1 MIHLIRKR
9 MFEMALEKSK
19 YQFRLFHLMPQI
31 VHNWCLC
38 EYCKRYDPTNRNYRG
53 WRKEL
58 IAHIGNL
65 NAIPVKGNKY
75 KLTYDEIIKDDE
87 FNNIRVIKSV
97 CEYKFDSEEE
107 INFTSDIRNELY
119 KSFSDNVEYIVELI
133 AGKESVSHSMI
144 KIFDIKTEAKLGM
157 NNGEKRI

>member
-9 MFEMALEKSK
+9 MFEMTLEKSK
-19 YQFRLFHLMPQI
+19 YQDRVFHLMPQI
-31 VHNWCLC
+31 VQNWCLC
-38 EYCKRYDPTNRNYRG
+38 EYCKRYDPTNINYRG

-75 KLTYDEIIKDDE
+75 KWTYDEIIKESE
-87 FNNIRVIKSV
+87 FNNIIVIKSV
-97 CEYKFDSEEE
+97 CEYKLDSEEE

-133 AGKESVSHSMI
+133 AGKESVSHLVRE
-144 KIFDIKTEAKLGM
+144 IFVL
-157 NNGEKRI
+157 

>member
-1 MIHLIRKR
+1 
-9 MFEMALEKSK
+9 MALEKSK
-19 YQFRLFHLMPQI
+19 YQDRVFHLMPQI
-31 VHNWCLC
+31 VQNWCLC
-38 EYCKRYDPTNRNYRG
+38 EYCKRYDPTNINYRG

-75 KLTYDEIIKDDE
+75 KWTYDEIIKENE
-87 FNNIRVIKSV
+87 FNNIMVIKSV
-97 CEYKFDSEEE
+97 CEYKLDSEEE

-133 AGKESVSHSMI
+133 AGKESVSRLVRE
-144 KIFDIKTEAKLGM
+144 IFVL
-157 NNGEKRI
+157 

>member
-1 MIHLIRKR
+1 MIHLIRKI

-19 YQFRLFHLMPQI
+19 YQSRVVDLMPQI
-31 VHNWCLC
+31 VQNWCLC

-65 NAIPVKGNKY
+65 NAIPVKGDKY
-75 KLTYDEIIKDDE
+75 KWTYDAVVKCYE
-87 FNNIRVIKSV
+87 FNNINVIRSV
-97 CEYKFDSEEE
+97 CEYKLDDEEE

-119 KSFSDNVEYIVELI
+119 KSFSDNVDHIVELI
-133 AGKESVSHSMI
+133 AGKDSVSQRI
-144 KIFDIKTEAKLGM
+144 REIFVCLNES
-157 NNGEKRI
+157 E

>member
-19 YQFRLFHLMPQI
+19 YQDRVFHLMPQI
-31 VHNWCLC
+31 VQNWCLC
-38 EYCKRYDPTNRNYRG
+38 EYCKKYDPTNINYRG

-75 KLTYDEIIKDDE
+75 KWTYDEIIKENE
-87 FNNIRVIKSV
+87 FNNIIVIKSV
-97 CEYKFDSEEE
+97 CEYKLDSEEE

-133 AGKESVSHSMI
+133 AGKESVSHLVRE
-144 KIFDIKTEAKLGM
+144 IFVL
-157 NNGEKRI
+157 

>member
-19 YQFRLFHLMPQI
+19 YQDRVFHLMPQI
-31 VHNWCLC
+31 VQNWCLC
-38 EYCKRYDPTNRNYRG
+38 EYCKRYDPTNINYRG

-75 KLTYDEIIKDDE
+75 KWTYDEIIKENE
-87 FNNIRVIKSV
+87 FNNIIVIKSV
-97 CEYKFDSEEE
+97 CEYKLDSEEE

-133 AGKESVSHSMI
+133 AGKESVSHLVRE
-144 KIFDIKTEAKLGM
+144 IFVL
-157 NNGEKRI
+157 

>member
-9 MFEMALEKSK
+9 MFEMVLEKSK
-19 YQFRLFHLMPQI
+19 YQDRVFHLMPQI
-31 VHNWCLC
+31 VQNWCLC
-38 EYCKRYDPTNRNYRG
+38 EYCKRYDPKNRNYRG

-75 KLTYDEIIKDDE
+75 SWTYDEIIKENE
-87 FNNIRVIKSV
+87 FNNIIVIKSV
-97 CEYKFDSEEE
+97 CEYKLDSEEE

-133 AGKESVSHSMI
+133 AGKESVSHLVRE
-144 KIFDIKTEAKLGM
+144 IFVL
-157 NNGEKRI
+157 

>member
-19 YQFRLFHLMPQI
+19 YQDRVFHLMPQI
-31 VHNWCLC
+31 VQNWCLC
-38 EYCKRYDPTNRNYRG
+38 EYCKRYDPTNINYRD

-75 KLTYDEIIKDDE
+75 KWTYDEIIKENE
-87 FNNIRVIKSV
+87 FNNIIVIKSV
-97 CEYKFDSEEE
+97 CEYKLDSEEE

-119 KSFSDNVEYIVELI
+119 KSFSDNVDYIVELI
-133 AGKESVSHSMI
+133 AGKESVSRLVRE
-144 KIFDIKTEAKLGM
+144 IFVL
-157 NNGEKRI
+157 

>member
-19 YQFRLFHLMPQI
+19 YQDRVFHLMPQI
-31 VHNWCLC
+31 VQNWCLC
-38 EYCKRYDPTNRNYRG
+38 EYCKRYDPTNINYRG

-75 KLTYDEIIKDDE
+75 KWTYDEIIKENE
-87 FNNIRVIKSV
+87 FNNIMVIKSV
-97 CEYKFDSEEE
+97 CEYKLDSEEE

-133 AGKESVSHSMI
+133 AGKESVSRLVRE
-144 KIFDIKTEAKLGM
+144 IFVL
-157 NNGEKRI
+157 